1 MVPLRC
7 VAALVIVVDSADA
20 VAHRLRRH
28 VSTRRDGNV
37 DVITD
42 AKTGEVGASS
52 AVPKPCVNV
61 GAPDLVCEDRSERA
75 PSIRVCVVLSVVFL
89 GSRYGVR
96 RVACRRILQI
106 VGGSADR
113 ELRQVGHCFS
123 PSLVERRRLAAHGRL
138 SDGYGLARKC
148 GASVGGHVRRFAK
161 DYVAVL

>member
-1 MVPLRC
+1 MVPLGG
-7 VAALVIVVDSADA
+7 VAAVVILVDCSDS
-20 VAHRLRRH
+20 VAHRLRGD
-28 VSTRRDGNV
+28 VSARRDGHV
-37 DVITD
+37 YIVAD
-42 AKTGEVGASS
+42 AQTGEVGVSR
-52 AVPKPCVNV
+52 AVAKPRVNV

-75 PSIRVCVVLSVVFL
+75 PSVRVCVVLSVVFL

-96 RVACRRILQI
+96 RVARRRILQI